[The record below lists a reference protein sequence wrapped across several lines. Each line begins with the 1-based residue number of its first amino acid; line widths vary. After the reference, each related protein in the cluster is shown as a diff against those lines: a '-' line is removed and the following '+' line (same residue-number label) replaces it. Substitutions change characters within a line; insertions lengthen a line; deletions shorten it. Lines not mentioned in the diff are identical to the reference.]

1 MPRTNDR
8 SALWL
13 WPWTMAQ
20 ANRARLETMV
30 AAPTVV
36 AARMPAISAAMQNP
50 LNADLHELTRMVTE
64 KADAFGQSQRSLT
77 SASQR
82 FQAASE
88 GNARDLGKLSGGG
101 IFDPAIYMRI
111 FERNVSAAAALLS
124 LPGEAIAPIHK
135 KATRNARRL
144 RS

>member
-8 SALWL
+8 SAFWL
-13 WPWTMAQ
+13 LPWTMAQ
-20 ANRARLETMV
+20 ANRAWLETMV
-30 AAPTVV
+30 ATPAVI
-36 AARMPAISAAMQNP
+36 AARMPAIADAMQNP
-50 LNADLHELTRMVTE
+50 LNADRRELTRMVVE

-77 SASQR
+77 SASR
-82 FQAASE
+82 KFQAASE

-111 FERNVSAAAALLS
+111 FERNVSAGIALLS
-124 LPGEAIAPIHK
+124 LPGEVISPIHK

-144 RS
+144 RR